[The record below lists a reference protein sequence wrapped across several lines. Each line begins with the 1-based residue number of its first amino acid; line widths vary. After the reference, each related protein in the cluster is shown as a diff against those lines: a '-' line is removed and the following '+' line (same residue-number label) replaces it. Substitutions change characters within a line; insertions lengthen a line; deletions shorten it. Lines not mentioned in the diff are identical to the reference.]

1 MQNVFF
7 FLKIKNLY
15 TIKNKIKI
23 KLIFFFV
30 KIKINIYKMVLIGLV
45 GKKGSGKDTLKDYI
59 TKNNNNIIS
68 YAFADPLKE
77 ICGILFQLSQEQLYG
92 HQSIK
97 EKKIDE
103 LNVSPRILFQRIGT
117 NLFRNELLNVLPEM
131 KDVLKNDSIWIFAFK
146 RWYKKNKHKNVIVSD
161 VRFENEAKSIRE
173 MGGILIYIDRYSNN
187 CDQHESEKNIEKI
200 KCDFVIKNKSTII
213 DLYKNFDKLNLL

>member
-7 FLKIKNLY
+7 FLKIKSLF
-15 TIKNKIKI
+15 TIKNKID
-23 KLIFFFV
+23 FFI

-77 ICGILFQLSQEQLYG
+77 ICRILFQLSHEQLYG

-131 KDVLKNDSIWIFAFK
+131 KNVLKNDSIWIFAFK
-146 RWYKKNKHKNVIVSD
+146 RWYKKNKNKNVIVSD
-161 VRFENEAKSIRE
+161 VRFENEAKSIQD

-187 CDQHESEKNIEKI
+187 YDQHESEKNIEKI
-200 KCDFVIKNKSTII
+200 KCDYVIKNKSTII